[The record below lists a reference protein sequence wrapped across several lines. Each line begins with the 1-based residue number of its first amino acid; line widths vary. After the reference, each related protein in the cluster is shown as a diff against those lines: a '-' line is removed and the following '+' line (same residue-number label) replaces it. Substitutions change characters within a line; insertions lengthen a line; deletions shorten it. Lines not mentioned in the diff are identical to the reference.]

1 MSTPEEPGKIA
12 GSSQAAQDGSGAPSS
27 SGASSGGGQTAQ
39 AEAPQRPARSKR
51 PTREEIAGIGS
62 LPSAEAVLQGRAR
75 SPFRIAVR
83 RFRRHRLALSGLI
96 FLGVVAIIAILAP
109 WVSPFDPNEVNV
121 MAYRTPPSGTH
132 WLGTDSAGRDIV
144 SRLIYGARVSLTV
157 GVSAA
162 LSAAAIGTVL
172 GLISGVFGG
181 WVDVVIMRIVD
192 VFLSF
197 PSLIVILLLVSVLG
211 PSMMTIVIVIAIF
224 EWPPSCRIVRQM
236 TLSIKEAEY
245 VLAARASGAG
255 RFRIMFRHV
264 LSGTLSPLTVVAT
277 LLSASAILL
286 EAALSFLGLGV
297 RQPQAS
303 WGSMLQAAQSL
314 TILQEMWWL
323 WIPPGLAIALTVLAI
338 NFVGD
343 GLRDAF
349 DPRQQM

>member
-1 MSTPEEPGKIA
+1 MNGPAPDEGTKSLSGDGVGGGEGA
-12 GSSQAAQDGSGAPSS
+12 GS
-27 SGASSGGGQTAQ
+27 
-39 AEAPQRPARSKR
+39 ARSD
-51 PTREEIAGIGS
+51 TR
-62 LPSAEAVLQGRAR
+62 PSAEEVLGISGVMEAAVQNVGKGR
-75 SPFRIAVR
+75 SPFRIAMR
-83 RFRRHRLALSGLI
+83 RFRRHRLAMASI
-96 FLGVVAIIAILAP
+96 VFLAFLAAVAVFAPAIAP
-109 WVSPFDPNEVNV
+109 YDPNEVNV
-121 MAYRTPPSGTH
+121 MAFRQPPSSAH
-132 WLGTDSAGRDIV
+132 WLGTDSAGRDV
-144 SRLIYGARVSLTV
+144 LSRIIHGARVSLTV

-162 LSAAAIGTVL
+162 ISAAAIGTVL

-181 WVDVVIMRIVD
+181 WIDVTIMRIVD

-211 PSMMTIVIVIAIF
+211 PSLFTIVVVIALF

-236 TLSIKEAEY
+236 ALSIKETEY
-245 VLAARASGAG
+245 VLAARATGSG

-264 LSGTLSPLTVVAT
+264 AAGTLSPLTVVAT

-297 RQPQAS
+297 KQPQAS
-303 WGSMLQAAQSL
+303 WGGMLQAAQSL

-323 WIPPGLAIALTVLAI
+323 WVPPGLAIAITVLAI

-343 GLRDAF
+343 GLRDAL

>member
-1 MSTPEEPGKIA
+1 MSDRVGNRPAEEDDA
-12 GSSQAAQDGSGAPSS
+12 GP
-27 SGASSGGGQTAQ
+27 GGQ
-39 AEAPQRPARSKR
+39 R
-51 PTREEIAGIGS
+51 
-62 LPSAEAVLQGRAR
+62 PSAEDVLRVSGVMQAAVQSVGRGR
-75 SPFRIAVR
+75 SPFRIAMR
-83 RFRRHRLALSGLI
+83 RFRRHRLAMVSLV
-96 FLGVVAIIAILAP
+96 FLAFLAVVAVLAP
-109 WVSPFDPNEVNV
+109 WVAPYDPNEVNV
-121 MAYRTPPSGTH
+121 MAFRQPPSVEH
-132 WLGTDSAGRDIV
+132 WLGTDSAGRDV
-144 SRLIYGARVSLTV
+144 LSRIIHGARVSLTV

-162 LSAAAIGTVL
+162 ISAAAIGTIL

-181 WVDVVIMRIVD
+181 WVDVTIMRIVD

-211 PSMMTIVIVIAIF
+211 PSLLTIVVVIALF

-236 TLSIKEAEY
+236 ALSIKETEY
-245 VLAARASGAG
+245 VLAARATGSG

-264 LSGTLSPLTVVAT
+264 VAGTLSPLTVVAT

-297 RQPQAS
+297 KQPQAS
-303 WGSMLQAAQSL
+303 WGGMLQAAQSL

-323 WIPPGLAIALTVLAI
+323 WVPPGLAIAITVLAI

-343 GLRDAF
+343 GLRDAL

>member
-1 MSTPEEPGKIA
+1 VITPDEGRPDPAAPESVDA
-12 GSSQAAQDGSGAPSS
+12 DGSSDREDAKPLTEATLAQ
-27 SGASSGGGQTAQ
+27 
-39 AEAPQRPARSKR
+39 R
-51 PTREEIAGIGS
+51 PTREEVLGVSGVMAAG
-62 LPSAEAVLQGRAR
+62 VLAGATSR
-75 SPFRIAVR
+75 SPFRVAMR
-83 RFRRHRLALSGLI
+83 RFRRHRLAMTSVV
-96 FLGVVAIIAILAP
+96 FLGLLAIVAILADVVAP
-109 WVSPFDPNEVNV
+109 YDPNAVNV
-121 MAYRTPPSGTH
+121 MAFRTPPSAQH
-132 WLGTDSAGRDIV
+132 WLGTDSAGRDV
-144 SRLIYGARVSLTV
+144 LSRIIYGSRVSLTV

-162 LSAAAIGTVL
+162 LSAAAIGTLL

-211 PSMMTIVIVIAIF
+211 PSLFTIVVVIALF
-224 EWPPSCRIVRQM
+224 EWPASCRIVRQM
-236 TLSIKEAEY
+236 ALSIKETEY
-245 VLAARASGAG
+245 VLAARATGSG

-264 LSGTLSPLTVVAT
+264 VAGTLSPLTVVAT

-297 RQPQAS
+297 KQPQAS
-303 WGSMLQAAQSL
+303 WGGMLQAAQSL

-323 WIPPGLAIALTVLAI
+323 WVPPGLAIGITVLAI

-343 GLRDAF
+343 GLRDAL

>member
-1 MSTPEEPGKIA
+1 VSTSDDSRNVA
-12 GSSQAAQDGSGAPSS
+12 NGSDVETN
-27 SGASSGGGQTAQ
+27 GGDQSDKD
-39 AEAPQRPARSKR
+39 QRPKRPILSRR
-51 PTREEIAGIGS
+51 PTREEISGAGS
-62 LPSAEAVLQGRAR
+62 LPTAEAVLQGRAR

-83 RFRRHRLALSGLI
+83 RFRRHRLALAGLV
-96 FLGVVAIIAILAP
+96 FLGVIAIIALFAP
-109 WVSPFDPNEVNV
+109 FFAPYDPNEVNV
-121 MAYRTPPSGTH
+121 MAYRTPPSGDH
-132 WLGTDSAGRDIV
+132 WLGTDSAGRDVI
-144 SRLIYGARVSLTV
+144 SRLVYGARVSLTV

-211 PSMMTIVIVIAIF
+211 PSMMTIVVVIAIF

-236 TLSIKEAEY
+236 TLSIKETEY